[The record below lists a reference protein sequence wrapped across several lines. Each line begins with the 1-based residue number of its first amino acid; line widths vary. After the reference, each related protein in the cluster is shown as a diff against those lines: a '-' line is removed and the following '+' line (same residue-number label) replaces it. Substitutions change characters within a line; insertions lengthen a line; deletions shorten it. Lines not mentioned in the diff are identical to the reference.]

1 MTHIKPKKYSLQEI
15 NEIALNRFVCD
26 IPSKTIDIINEL
38 STKVGSPS
46 YIKTP
51 IFNKRNSTRDNFS
64 IKTSSSALSV
74 KKPPLKKKSKIS
86 TDIFN
91 DDDWDTIR
99 SFEVTKINQTKEG
112 LPTEI
117 VNIRKLMNMMTE
129 TNYLDKQIEIKTI
142 LDNIQ
147 SNYSQE
153 DMKTICLTIL
163 EIASENKFYSSL
175 YSNVYTHLS
184 NEYPIMITILIDKI
198 NEYTDSIKNM
208 VIENVV
214 EYDDLCKMNKQHDK
228 QKAFASFIMNLTK
241 SNTIELH
248 YIIHIVNIFFQELL
262 GLIQKENEKK
272 KVDEIV
278 ENIAILYYPPWFE
291 DCRSSSML
299 GDLSYKELIQAFA
312 RMKVKQY
319 PSITNKSI
327 FKFMDIVEN
336 K

>member
-15 NEIALNRFVCD
+15 NEISLKRFVCD
-26 IPSKTIDIINEL
+26 IPSKSIDIINEL

-51 IFNKRNSTRDNFS
+51 IFNRRNSLADNFS
-64 IKTSSSALSV
+64 IKTSSIKTKL
-74 KKPPLKKKSKIS
+74 PLKKKTKI
-86 TDIFN
+86 TTEIFN

-112 LPTEI
+112 IPTEI
-117 VNIRKLMNMMTE
+117 VNVRKLMNMMTE
-129 TNYLDKQIEIKTI
+129 TNYLDKQLEIKTI

-153 DMKTICLTIL
+153 DMKTISLTIF
-163 EIASENKFYSSL
+163 EIASENKFYSTL
-175 YSNVYTHLS
+175 YSKIYTHLC

-198 NEYTDSIKNM
+198 NEYTDSVKNM
-208 VIENVV
+208 IIENVI
-214 EYDDLCKMNKQHDK
+214 EYNDLCKMNKQHDK

-241 SNTIELH
+241 RNTIETH

-262 GLIQKENEKK
+262 ELIKKENEKK

-278 ENIAILYYPPWFE
+278 ENIAILYYPLWFE

-299 GDLSYKELIQAFA
+299 GDLSYEELIREFA
-312 RMKVKQY
+312 RMKVNQY

>member
-15 NEIALNRFVCD
+15 NEISLKRFVCD
-26 IPSKTIDIINEL
+26 IPSKSIDIINEL

-51 IFNKRNSTRDNFS
+51 IFNRRNSLADNFS
-64 IKTSSSALSV
+64 IKTSSIKTKL
-74 KKPPLKKKSKIS
+74 PLKKKTKI
-86 TDIFN
+86 TTEIFN

-112 LPTEI
+112 IPTEI
-117 VNIRKLMNMMTE
+117 VNVRKLMNMMTE
-129 TNYLDKQIEIKTI
+129 TNYLDKQLEIKTI

-153 DMKTICLTIL
+153 DMKTISLTIF
-163 EIASENKFYSSL
+163 EIASENKFYSTL
-175 YSNVYTHLS
+175 YSKIYTHLC
-184 NEYPIMITILIDKI
+184 NKYPIMITILIDKI
-198 NEYTDSIKNM
+198 NEYTDSVKNM
-208 VIENVV
+208 IIENVI
-214 EYDDLCKMNKQHDK
+214 EYNDLCKMNKQHDK

-241 SNTIELH
+241 RNTIETH

-262 GLIQKENEKK
+262 ELIKKENEKK

-278 ENIAILYYPPWFE
+278 ENIAILYYPSWFE

-299 GDLSYKELIQAFA
+299 GDLSYEELIREFA
-312 RMKVKQY
+312 RMKVNQY

>member
-15 NEIALNRFVCD
+15 NEISLKRFVCD
-26 IPSKTIDIINEL
+26 IPSKSIDIINEL

-51 IFNKRNSTRDNFS
+51 IFNRRNSLADNFS
-64 IKTSSSALSV
+64 IKTSSIKTKL
-74 KKPPLKKKSKIS
+74 PLKKKTKI
-86 TDIFN
+86 TTEIFN

-112 LPTEI
+112 IPTEI
-117 VNIRKLMNMMTE
+117 VNVRKLMNMMTE
-129 TNYLDKQIEIKTI
+129 TNYLDKQLEIKTI

-153 DMKTICLTIL
+153 DMKTISLTIF
-163 EIASENKFYSSL
+163 EIASENKFYSTL
-175 YSNVYTHLS
+175 YSKIYTHLC

-198 NEYTDSIKNM
+198 NEYTDSVKNM
-208 VIENVV
+208 IIENVI
-214 EYDDLCKMNKQHDK
+214 EYNDLCKMNKQHDK

-241 SNTIELH
+241 RNTIETH

-262 GLIQKENEKK
+262 ELIKKENEKK

-278 ENIAILYYPPWFE
+278 ENIAILYYPLWFE

-299 GDLSYKELIQAFA
+299 GDLSYEELIREFA
-312 RMKVKQY
+312 RMKVNQY

-327 FKFMDIVEN
+327 LKFMDIVEN